1 MKAVG
6 IRIPILVFQFHF
18 DPYPVSI
25 LYNSS
30 SSTLWGCVLY
40 ARHAESLFPGC
51 NRQDDRSGRRQK
63 SGLKGCQASLFRRDE
78 RQSWFRKSWRIH
90 RADSNE
96 NYTFPGYEYTLS
108 AYSERRL
115 QKWRTHK
122 GEING
127 KLPGLTG
134 FIRVMDKRFLLY
146 DPNADD
152 PASPRFYI

>member
-1 MKAVG
+1 MK
-6 IRIPILVFQFHF
+6 IILS
-18 DPYPVSI
+18 PVM
-25 LYNSS
+25 N
-30 SSTLWGCVLY
+30 T
-40 ARHAESLFPGC
+40 R
-51 NRQDDRSGRRQK
+51 
-63 SGLKGCQASLFRRDE
+63 
-78 RQSWFRKSWRIH
+78 
-90 RADSNE
+90 
-96 NYTFPGYEYTLS
+96 LS